1 MENTSVVAGKKASHL
16 KCKSPKS
23 SSNHCLNFLH
33 EHFILEFLWKLYM
46 KTLEFLSSCLG
57 IKLTDV
63 HFGGWMRSLFV
74 CNNPLSPQLTTPI
87 LIYWHRGMNRKLLCA
102 REVGSWELKER
113 KEYFLLV
120 EKAFLMLT
128 RSLSSTLHMSFQLE
142 SLNFL
147 PNLQHLHGALLDPTW
162 NGCDKLWVKM
172 LSYLV
177 KVSLKCVELI
187 LLFCGS
193 QTNELP
199 SML

>member
-33 EHFILEFLWKLYM
+33 KHFILEFLWKLYM

-120 EKAFLMLT
+120 ERRFWCSLGHSRLLYIWAFNLRAWTFYQTYNTYMAPCWTPHGTVVTSFGSRCWATLW
-128 RSLSSTLHMSFQLE
+128 RSL
-142 SLNFL
+142 
-147 PNLQHLHGALLDPTW
+147 W
-162 NGCDKLWVKM
+162 NV
-172 LSYLV
+172 
-177 KVSLKCVELI
+177 
-187 LLFCGS
+187 
-193 QTNELP
+193 
-199 SML
+199 